1 VSRKKERGANGGNGW
16 GNNNSIFLE
25 FEKNKIMENQGS
37 EPCHFFL
44 VLVFKVPGCSPD
56 FRPKYLFFAIN
67 DCDLYSTIVDGAGK
81 S

>member
-37 EPCHFFL
+37 EPCQFF
-44 VLVFKVPGCSPD
+44 
-56 FRPKYLFFAIN
+56 FFGLGI
-67 DCDLYSTIVDGAGK
+67 
-81 S
+81 